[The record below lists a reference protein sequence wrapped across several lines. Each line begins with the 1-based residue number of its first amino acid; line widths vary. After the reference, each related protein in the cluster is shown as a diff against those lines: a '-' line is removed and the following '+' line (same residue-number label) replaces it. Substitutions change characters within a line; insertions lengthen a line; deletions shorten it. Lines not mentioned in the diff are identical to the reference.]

1 MEVAMLH
8 HQSCCDHSEARFAGR
23 TRRRSFRGFSR
34 AFGPLGAGGGGF
46 PFGRFVGDGELR
58 LIVLALLAEG
68 PRHGYDL
75 IKAMEERSSGFYS
88 PSPGVIYPTLT
99 FLEEAGH
106 ASSAAEGN
114 KKVFAITDS
123 GRTYLAENKEA
134 AEAILARISWVGK
147 RLAQA
152 RNWFERGEGE
162 TAGARDRDIPDV
174 SPELNEAR
182 RALKNALLSK
192 LGASAEEQR
201 RIADLLRRAAEE
213 ILGAPSGGPDT
224 IDI

>member
-1 MEVAMLH
+1 MH
-8 HQSCCDHSEARFAGR
+8 HHHHHHSSCNASEAGFAPRG
-23 TRRRSFRGFSR
+23 RRRGFGGLGR
-34 AFGPLGAGGGGF
+34 ALGQVGSAGGGF

-75 IKAMEERSSGFYS
+75 IRAMEDRSSGCYS

-114 KKVFAITDS
+114 KKVFAITEA
-123 GRTYLAENKEA
+123 GQAYLAERREEA
-134 AEAILARISWVGK
+134 DAILARIAWVGK
-147 RLAQA
+147 RLSQA
-152 RNWFERGEGE
+152 RQWFERGQGDEPG
-162 TAGARDRDIPDV
+162 RDRDIPDV
-174 SPELNEAR
+174 LPELNEAR
-182 RALKNALLSK
+182 RAVKEALLSK
-192 LGASAEEQR
+192 LGASAPEQR
-201 RIADLLRRAAEE
+201 RVAELLRRAADE
-213 ILGAPSGGPDT
+213 ILGSNAKDPD